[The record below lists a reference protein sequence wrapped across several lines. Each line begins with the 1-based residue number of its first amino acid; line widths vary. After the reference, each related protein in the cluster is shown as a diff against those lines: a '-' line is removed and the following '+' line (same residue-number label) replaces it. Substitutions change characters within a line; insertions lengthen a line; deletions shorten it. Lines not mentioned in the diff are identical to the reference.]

1 MTTATEPASTEQTF
15 TDQTFSEPTFTDQAW
30 RDSAALRSS
39 IDELPFL
46 LRLADGTLDAG
57 TFSGYLA
64 QDALYLGDYARV
76 LAAAASQ
83 CTDPDELM
91 FWANSA
97 YGAIAVERQLHE
109 TRVAPLDATEPTVA
123 EMMPVCRA
131 YTSYL
136 WALVGQGCY
145 PVLAAAILPCFWIYD
160 DVGSRLKNAVADLA
174 GHPYSDWIATYG
186 DPDFA
191 ESTRQARVIVDT
203 LAQQS
208 SPEVT
213 ARMYQAFRTSC
224 RYEWMFWDAPS
235 RDEAWPS

>member
-1 MTTATEPASTEQTF
+1 MTFFEPTSQRHT
-15 TDQTFSEPTFTDQAW
+15 SNEPTFTAQAW
-30 RDSAALRSS
+30 HDSAALRAS
-39 IDELPFL
+39 IDKLPFL
-46 LRLADGTLDAG
+46 LRLADGTLDAT

-83 CTDPDELM
+83 STDPDELM
-91 FWANSA
+91 FGADSA
-97 YGAIAVERQLHE
+97 HGAIAVERQLHE
-109 TRVAPLDATEPTVA
+109 THLTNRDPCGPDRP

-145 PVLAAAILPCFWIYD
+145 PVLTAAILPCLWIYD
-160 DVGSRLKNAVADLA
+160 DVGRRLKDSVGDLSK
-174 GHPYSDWIATYG
+174 HPYGDWIATYG

-191 ESTRQARVIVDT
+191 ESTRQARNLIDT

-208 SPEVT
+208 STAVT
-213 ARMYQAFRTSC
+213 ARMHEAFRTAC
-224 RYEWMFWDAPS
+224 RYEWMFWDAPL
-235 RDEAWPS
+235 RDETWPK